1 MKILQYTHYLYLIL
15 FVLFLLDGIDRV
27 QKDENAVVSFLF
39 AAMAVF
45 MFFFRKKFSN
55 RMNK

>member
-27 QKDENAVVSFLF
+27 QKGENAVVSFLF

-45 MFFFRKKFSN
+45 MFFFRKRFSN